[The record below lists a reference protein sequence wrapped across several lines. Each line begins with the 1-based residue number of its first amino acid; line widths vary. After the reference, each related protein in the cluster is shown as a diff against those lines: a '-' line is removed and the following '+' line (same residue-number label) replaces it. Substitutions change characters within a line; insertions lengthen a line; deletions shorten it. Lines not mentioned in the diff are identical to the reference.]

1 MLILTNL
8 SMRNRK
14 MQQTIEA
21 MVKILGE
28 MRQRWLIVIIISVLS
43 QYNNQKLKNCT
54 NSEWLFKVY
63 LQFCWTVWKLEKFP
77 GPLVAHHNEKSSCLS
92 QQNVHQYGYLQVG
105 LFISLPPPINLFKS
119 RDFITIIDFAT
130 NVTVWERVEG
140 EAIIPASLENIEVTY
155 LHTTA
160 SYFWPPNILL
170 GWSKT

>member
-1 MLILTNL
+1 M
-8 SMRNRK
+8 
-14 MQQTIEA
+14 
-21 MVKILGE
+21 
-28 MRQRWLIVIIISVLS
+28 W
-43 QYNNQKLKNCT
+43 KLK
-54 NSEWLFKVY
+54 K
-63 LQFCWTVWKLEKFP
+63 FC
-77 GPLVAHHNEKSSCLS
+77 GPLVAHHNVKSSCLS

-170 GWSKT
+170 KKNPISLIQWLPLDHLDRQAATRHVEHLEAEGETNINGALLQALNIVSQTQV

>member
-1 MLILTNL
+1 MLILTNW

-43 QYNNQKLKNCT
+43 QKNDQKLKNCCSKFT
-54 NSEWLFKVY
+54 LSFVGLCENLKK
-63 LQFCWTVWKLEKFP
+63 FCE
-77 GPLVAHHNEKSSCLS
+77 PLVAHHNEKSSCLS
-92 QQNVHQYGYLQVG
+92 QQNVHQYGYLQFVF
-105 LFISLPPPINLFKS
+105 LF

-155 LHTTA
+155 LRTSDH
-160 SYFWPPNILL
+160 
-170 GWSKT
+170 